1 MSSNVMTK
9 GEETR
14 WHPDE
19 QDFLAKLE
27 QQCNTYYDHHSK
39 DHLFYSK
46 LSSKFNIPILIV
58 SAANALTAVGLNS
71 FIKQEYVSVL
81 NAILSAG
88 TGVLGSIQ
96 LYMKINEK
104 MTNALRASILMKR
117 LALKI
122 SKELSIAP
130 ENRVTDGQAFLVDCF
145 SEFNTALEQ
154 GNPIEKDLPNHLAF
168 TELPKKEK
176 FNLLNMAAAAVTGTP
191 RGRTSLTDF
200 SSHGNSLRPGEPR
213 AKRLWGL
220 AGTVQAISHFPHGSS
235 SPSRQTGSTPGG
247 VTPEEQ
253 DVELAVRGS

>member
-1 MSSNVMTK
+1 MTK
-9 GEETR
+9 GGDDLR

-19 QDFLAKLE
+19 QEFLAKLE

-46 LSSKFNIPILIV
+46 LASKFNIPILIV
-58 SAANALTAVGLNS
+58 SAINALTAVGLNS
-71 FIKQEYVSVL
+71 FIRQEFVSVL
-81 NAILSAG
+81 NAVLSAG

-154 GNPIEKDLPNHLAF
+154 GNPIEKELPNHLAF

-176 FNLLNMAAAAVTGTP
+176 FNLLNMAAAAVSGSPRRGTSI
-191 RGRTSLTDF
+191 TEF
-200 SSHGNSLRPGEPR
+200 SSNGNLSRLGESR
-213 AKRLWGL
+213 AKKLWGL
-220 AGTVQAISHFPHGSS
+220 AEKVQTISRFPPGSS
-235 SPSRQTGSTPGG
+235 SPSHQIGSTPGG
-247 VTPEEQ
+247 GTPEEQ

>member
-1 MSSNVMTK
+1 MTK
-9 GEETR
+9 GEELR

-19 QDFLAKLE
+19 QEFLAKLE

-71 FIKQEYVSVL
+71 FIRQEYVSVL

-176 FNLLNMAAAAVTGTP
+176 FNLLNMAAAAVTGSP
-191 RGRTSLTDF
+191 RKSSTDF
-200 SSHGNSLRPGEPR
+200 NSSHGNLSRLGEPR

-220 AGTVQAISHFPHGSS
+220 AGTVQTISHFPHGSS
-235 SPSRQTGSTPGG
+235 SPSRQTGSSPGG
-247 VTPEEQ
+247 GTPEER
-253 DVELAVRGS
+253 DVELGVRGS

>member
-9 GEETR
+9 SEELR

-19 QDFLAKLE
+19 QEFLAKLE

-46 LSSKFNIPILIV
+46 LASKFNIPILII

-71 FIKQEYVSVL
+71 FIAQEFVSVL

-154 GNPIEKDLPNHLAF
+154 GNPIEKELPNHLAF

-176 FNLLNMAAAAVTGTP
+176 FNLLNMAAAAVSGTP
-191 RGRTSLTDF
+191 RKSSTDF
-200 SSHGNSLRPGEPR
+200 NSSHGNLSRLGEPR

-220 AGTVQAISHFPHGSS
+220 AGTVQTISHFPHGSS

-253 DVELAVRGS
+253 DVELGVRGS